1 MGSRLRNTK
10 VSIREKWPLSGFKHC
25 QHLLPSPQPNQTSSV
40 LRRMDTLRTL
50 TNVTNTMTAMTEFQ
64 RSVSAQMVLFLIHI
78 QERESLAITIST
90 YTVDTALLSSHQ
102 RAQVTCVHVSM
113 VSTLTQTHLFVIFS
127 TLVLMVRPRN
137 TLVPQDSGSM
147 NTAEFAT
154 GLRQLTDKTA
164 RLKLMLLGHP
174 TDSSAHQM
182 PQLMSLV
189 NSTHILSMLMPMT
202 VQNSMSA

>member
-10 VSIREKWPLSGFKHC
+10 VSIREKWPLSGFYHC

-90 YTVDTALLSSHQ
+90 YDCGDRLDLQPPKGPSDLCPRLNGFYSHPDPSVCHIFY
-102 RAQVTCVHVSM
+102 ACV
-113 VSTLTQTHLFVIFS
+113 
-127 TLVLMVRPRN
+127 
-137 TLVPQDSGSM
+137 
-147 NTAEFAT
+147 A
-154 GLRQLTDKTA
+154 
-164 RLKLMLLGHP
+164 
-174 TDSSAHQM
+174 
-182 PQLMSLV
+182 
-189 NSTHILSMLMPMT
+189 
-202 VQNSMSA
+202 